1 MSSTIQIPPSRFH
14 WAIARAG
21 FDFDE
26 FLHKN
31 ERVKLWMNNQAQPTV
46 RQLEDFAKKVY
57 MPFGYL
63 FLPEL
68 PKEQMPIP
76 FFRTGKNN
84 SDTAV
89 SLNVRDTVS
98 LLKYRQDWLSEYLQ
112 EQEEETLPFVGK
124 YGLGDSPADIASDM
138 RRELGLEGGWASHQ
152 ANWTDAKTLLTR
164 KIEDQGIVVVF
175 NSIVENNSRR
185 KVKVEECRGFVLVDA
200 YVPFLFVNNAD
211 SKSAQMFTLA
221 HELAHVWTGK
231 SAGFDAQRMLPADD
245 PMEQLCDKVAAEFLV
260 PAQLFKEFWN
270 EKPSIA
276 GAARHFKVSP
286 IVAARRA
293 LDLGFM
299 SKPEYFSFYRNY
311 ISEEYHKKIQQSQG
325 GDGLSNL
332 KVRLGT
338 TFVARLNVALKNGQI
353 SHKDAY
359 RLTGLKGET
368 YQKLINKLHL

>member
-1 MSSTIQIPPSRFH
+1 MSATIQIPPSRFH

-26 FLHKN
+26 FLRKN
-31 ERVKLWMNNQAQPTV
+31 ERVKSWVDNKAQPTV

-57 MPFGYL
+57 IPFGYL
-63 FLPEL
+63 FLPEP

-76 FFRTGKNN
+76 FFRTGKHNEKEE
-84 SDTAV
+84 V

-98 LLKYRQDWLSEYLQ
+98 LLKYRQDWLSEYLA
-112 EQEEETLPFVGK
+112 EQEEAALPFVGK
-124 YGLGDSPADIASDM
+124 FGLGDAPEAIASDM
-138 RRELGLEGGWASHQ
+138 RQVLGLEGGWASHQ

-164 KIEDQGIVVVF
+164 KIEDLGIVVVF
-175 NSIVENNSRR
+175 NSIVENNTHR
-185 KVKVEECRGFVLVDA
+185 KLEVKECRGFVLVDA

-231 SAGFDAQRMLPADD
+231 SAGFDAQKMLPAND
-245 PMEQLCDKVAAEFLV
+245 PMEQLCDQVAAGFLA
-260 PAQLFKEFWN
+260 PPLFTEFWK
-270 EKPSIA
+270 EKPDIFS
-276 GAARHFKVSP
+276 AARHFKVSP

-299 SKPEYFSFYRNY
+299 TKPEYFGFYRNY
-311 ISEEYHKKIQQSQG
+311 IAEEHHKKLHQSQG

-332 KVRLGT
+332 KVRIGLP
-338 TFVARLNVALKNGQI
+338 FMARLNAALKNGQI
-353 SHKDAY
+353 SYKDAY
-359 RLTGLKGET
+359 RLSGLKGET
-368 YQKLINKLHL
+368 YQKLVNKLHL